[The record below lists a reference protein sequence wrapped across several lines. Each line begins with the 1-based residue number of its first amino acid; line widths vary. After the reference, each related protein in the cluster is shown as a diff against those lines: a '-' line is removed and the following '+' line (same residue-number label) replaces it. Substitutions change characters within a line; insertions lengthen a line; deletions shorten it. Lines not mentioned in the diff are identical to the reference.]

1 MGQAAM
7 LLCPVVAVGAECLG
21 WLAEGPAGS
30 FSFLP
35 GVLGYSEQGLHHSR
49 PLVPQ
54 LWEKMLP
61 TRAHSP
67 LQVLAGCCEAAQ
79 HATAPFKG
87 LFLSDNPLWHPR
99 EPAGGRVCCPVPPV
113 CGPL

>member
-1 MGQAAM
+1 MWQVRSGLCVCEVGSLAEMGQASIP
-7 LLCPVVAVGAECLG
+7 LCPVWWLWG
-21 WLAEGPAGS
+21 LAEGPAGP

-35 GVLGYSEQGLHHSR
+35 GVLGCSEQGLHHSR

-67 LQVLAGCCEAAQ
+67 LQALAGCC
-79 HATAPFKG
+79 
-87 LFLSDNPLWHPR
+87 
-99 EPAGGRVCCPVPPV
+99 
-113 CGPL
+113 